1 MADALSLRGLRV
13 FAHHGVFEEEA
24 QRGQE
29 FLIDVTVVMGL
40 QEAGRSDDLTDTLD
54 YGALAV
60 DIAERVQSE
69 RWLLIER
76 VAERIA
82 ELVLEDDRVAMT
94 EVTVHKPNAPI
105 PLEFGDVAVT
115 IQRTR

>member
-1 MADALSLRGLRV
+1 MTDSISVRGLRV

-24 QRGQE
+24 THGQE
-29 FLIDVTVVMGL
+29 FVIDVTVVMGL
-40 QEAGRSDDLTDTLD
+40 QSAGHSDVVYVSPLK
-54 YGALAV
+54 ALAV
-60 DIAERVQSE
+60 DIAERVQEE

-82 ELVLEDDRVAMT
+82 ELVLEDDRVSMT

-105 PLEFGDVAVT
+105 PLQFADVAVT

>member
-1 MADALSLRGLRV
+1 MPDSISIRGLRV

-24 QRGQE
+24 KNGQE
-29 FLIDVTVVMGL
+29 FIIDVTVVMGL
-40 QEAGRSDDLTDTLD
+40 QQAGQSDDLTDTLD

-60 DIAERVQSE
+60 DIAERVQGE

-76 VAERIA
+76 VAERVA
-82 ELVLEDDRVAMT
+82 ELILEDDRVAMT

-105 PLEFGDVAVT
+105 PLQLGDVAVT

>member
-1 MADALSLRGLRV
+1 MPDAISLRGLRV

-24 QRGQE
+24 EKGQE
-29 FLIDVTVVMGL
+29 FLIDVVVVMDL
-40 QEAGRSDDLTDTLD
+40 EAAGQSDDLTDTLD

-60 DIAERVQSE
+60 DIAERVQTE

-82 ELVLEDDRVAMT
+82 ELVLEDARVAMT
-94 EVTVHKPNAPI
+94 EVTVHKPSAPI
-105 PLEFGDVAVT
+105 PLDFRDVAVT
-115 IQRTR
+115 VQRSR

>member
-1 MADALSLRGLRV
+1 MPDTISLRGLRV
-13 FAHHGVFEEEA
+13 FAHHGVFDEEA
-24 QRGQE
+24 EHGQE
-29 FLIDVTVVMGL
+29 FLIDVVVVISL
-40 QEAGRSDDLTDTLD
+40 QDAGRSDDLTDTLD

-76 VAERIA
+76 VAERVA
-82 ELVLEDDRVAMT
+82 ELVLEDTRVVMT

-105 PLEFGDVAVT
+105 PLDLRDVAVSV
-115 IQRTR
+115 QRSR

>member
-1 MADALSLRGLRV
+1 M

-24 QRGQE
+24 HRGQE
-29 FLIDVTVVMGL
+29 FVIDVTVYMDL
-40 QEAGRSDDLTDTLD
+40 REAGRSDDLTDTLD
-54 YGALAV
+54 YGAMAV

-82 ELVLEDDRVAMT
+82 ELVLADERVTSA
-94 EVTVHKPNAPI
+94 EVTVRKPNAPI
-105 PLEFGDVAVT
+105 PLEFDDVAVT
-115 IQRTR
+115 IRRAR